1 VCAGVQLALLWPFVL
16 GGLAGIPLCGCCPLD
31 MLWFKAVFGSLLVLW
46 CPLMLLAPRLPRL
59 RGGRLADGAVGMVG
73 GVLGGIGG
81 FTGTVPTPVVHLARL
96 RARHPARG
104 DPELQPVDVDGDP
117 AHLYIGSGLVTTAPA
132 PSFAVVALA
141 MLLPTLFG
149 TRLYLGISELA
160 FRRIVLAADPV
171 GWRCWWWRCRVVASR
186 G

>member
-1 VCAGVQLALLWPFVL
+1 
-16 GGLAGIPLCGCCPLD
+16 
-31 MLWFKAVFGSLLVLW
+31 
-46 CPLMLLAPRLPRL
+46 
-59 RGGRLADGAVGMVG
+59 MVG

-96 RARHPARG
+96 ERDTQRAVIQNFN
-104 DPELQPVDVDGDP
+104 LSMLMVT
-117 AHLYIGSGLVTTAPA
+117 LLTYIGSGLVTTAL

-171 GWRCWWWRCRVVASR
+171 RGGDAGGGGAGLSQEDEPAFCAQASQGKDALPGPCFRATFLPAIACRQPCSTRNPKVSWEKSVKPR
-186 G
+186 GPAGRRGHRHRALRPAAR